1 MRGGEEIIL
10 AQKQRRNGLV
20 RRIINAGIAAAVV
33 LSFSSMALATVT
45 RTYAM
50 DTNKSKL
57 VTPNPLGTQLDPI
70 TGTGQT
76 PDWLDGSLATP
87 VVDYGGD
94 EAKTTLNQIVVR
106 FQDDGAGNIVPGQI
120 EVLRLDW
127 YNNLVGDNEFFLLRG
142 MNDTTLA
149 GAVGTLGA
157 GGTVESWTTDGSGLL
172 HNEIYC
178 ENISPATLC
187 GGLGLPASG
196 DTSVAHEIQSFPIA
210 VTDAGLG
217 SSPMVFSPDY
227 KQVSFEVT
235 LDPAAPFGGRIYV
248 DVEAGLSS
256 VPASGPG
263 GQIVLVVVLVGLAL
277 FSAFGVGRAA
287 RARS

>member
-10 AQKQRRNGLV
+10 VQKQRSNGLV
-20 RRIINAGIAAAVV
+20 RRIISAGFTVAVV
-33 LSFSSMALATVT
+33 LSLSSLALATVT
-45 RTYAM
+45 RTYTM
-50 DTNKSKL
+50 DTNKSQL
-57 VTPNPLGTQLDPI
+57 VTPNPLGTQIDPI
-70 TGTGQT
+70 TGTGET
-76 PDWLDGSLATP
+76 PVWIDGSLASP
-87 VVDYGGD
+87 PVDYGGD
-94 EAKTTLNQIVVR
+94 EAQTTLNQIVIR

-127 YNNLVGDNEFFLLRG
+127 YNNINGDNAYFLLRG

-157 GGTVESWTTDGSGLL
+157 GGTVESWTSDGSGLL

-178 ENISPATLC
+178 ENIAPAALC
-187 GGLGLPASG
+187 GGLGLPGSG
-196 DTSVAHEIQSFPIA
+196 ETSVAHEIQSFPIA

-217 SSPMVFSPDY
+217 SSPMVFSDDY
-227 KQVSFEVT
+227 KKVSLEIT

-256 VPASGPG
+256 LPASGPE
-263 GQIVLVVVLVGLAL
+263 GQIVLVVVLVGVAL
-277 FSAFGVGRAA
+277 FSVFGLGRAA